1 MATIWD
7 VAREAG
13 VSPSTVSNVLHNRP
27 VVKPATRQRVLEA
40 IEKLNFHPSRTAQGL
55 RQQAARAIG
64 FLVFDP
70 NPRWPTDPLHAEVIA
85 GMVEAASI
93 HDYSVVLDRPPNVK
107 MAFDARNGHVA
118 ARELLQPFWT
128 SKIDAAVVAL
138 SGVTGSYQH
147 VLDALNA
154 ANVLFAVLEQD
165 VEGDCAYSVMGANE
179 EGAYAAT
186 KKLIADGHA
195 RVAFL
200 DSEQM
205 WPAIELRLRGY
216 RRAMQEAGLEREVV
230 TSPSPDWT
238 SAGGATAMRALLDR
252 CASEGRPWPSAVL
265 AGNDVLAVGA
275 MYVLR
280 ERGLRVPGD
289 VAVIG
294 FDDFE
299 FARYVEPPL
308 TTVRLPAFDMG
319 YRAVEMLIRH
329 LDGEPPAQRKLVLP
343 TELIVRESG

>member
-7 VAREAG
+7 VAKEAG
-13 VSPSTVSNVLHNRP
+13 VSPSTVSNVLHKRS
-27 VVKPATRQRVLEA
+27 VVKAETVERVLAA
-40 IEKLNFHPSRTAQGL
+40 IDKLDFHPSRAAQGL

-85 GMVEAASI
+85 GMAQAASE
-93 HDYSVVLDRPPNVK
+93 HDYSLVLDRPN
-107 MAFDARNGHVA
+107 MTNGHIS
-118 ARELLQPFWT
+118 AREFLQPFRA

-138 SGVTGSYQH
+138 SGTAGSYQH
-147 VLDALNA
+147 VLDELNT

-165 VEGDCAYSVMGANE
+165 IEGDCAYSVMSANE
-179 EGAYAAT
+179 DGAYAAT
-186 KKLIADGHA
+186 KKLIADKHCC
-195 RVAFL
+195 VAFL
-200 DSEQM
+200 DSAQM

-216 RRAMQEAGLEREVV
+216 RAAMNEAGLAEQIV
-230 TSPSPDWT
+230 TSASPDWT
-238 SAGGATAMRALLDR
+238 SAGGATAMRNLIDR
-252 CASEGRPWPSAVL
+252 CAAEGSPRPTAVL

-275 MYVLR
+275 MHVLR
-280 ERGLRVPGD
+280 ERGLRVPHD

-299 FARYVEPPL
+299 FARYVDPPL

-319 YRAVEMLIRH
+319 HRAVELLIQH
-329 LDGEPPAQRKLVLP
+329 IEGEPAAQRKLVLP
-343 TELIVRESG
+343 TELIVRQSG

>member
-7 VAREAG
+7 VAKEAG
-13 VSPSTVSNVLHNRP
+13 VSPSTVSNVLHKRS
-27 VVKPATRQRVLEA
+27 VVKVETQERVLSA
-40 IEKLNFHPSRTAQGL
+40 IDKLNFHPSRAAQGL

-85 GMVEAASI
+85 GMAQAASA
-93 HDYSVVLDRPPNVK
+93 HDYSLMLDQPNRV
-107 MAFDARNGHVA
+107 DGHVT
-118 ARELLQPFWT
+118 AREFLKPFRA

-138 SGVTGSYQH
+138 SGVAGSYQY
-147 VLDALNA
+147 VLDELNA

-165 VEGDCAYSVMGANE
+165 IEVEVGGDCAYAVMSANE
-179 EGAYAAT
+179 DGAYAAT
-186 KKLIADGHA
+186 KKLIADKHCC
-195 RVAFL
+195 VAFL
-200 DSEQM
+200 DSAQM

-216 RRAMQEAGLEREVV
+216 RAAMREAGLEDQII
-230 TSPSPDWT
+230 TSASPDWT
-238 SAGGATAMRALLDR
+238 SAGGALAMRALLDR
-252 CASEGRPWPSAVL
+252 CDAEGKPHPSAVL

-275 MYVLR
+275 MHALR
-280 ERGLRVPGD
+280 ERGLRVPHD

-299 FARYVEPPL
+299 FARYVDPPL
-308 TTVRLPAFDMG
+308 TTVRLPAFEMG
-319 YRAVEMLIRH
+319 YRAAELLIQHVEGQP
-329 LDGEPPAQRKLVLP
+329 DTQRKFVLP

>member
-7 VAREAG
+7 VAEEAG
-13 VSPSTVSNVLHNRP
+13 VSPSTVSNVLHKRS
-27 VVKPATRQRVLEA
+27 VVKAETVERVLAA
-40 IEKLNFHPSRTAQGL
+40 IDKLNFHPSRAAQGL

-70 NPRWPTDPLHAEVIA
+70 NPRWPADPHHAEMIA
-85 GMVEAASI
+85 GMAQATCE
-93 HDYSVVLDRPPNVK
+93 HDYSLVLDRPNTT
-107 MAFDARNGHVA
+107 NGHIT
-118 ARELLQPFWT
+118 AREFLQPFRA
-128 SKIDAAVVAL
+128 SKIDAAVVSL
-138 SGVTGSYQH
+138 SGVAGSYQH

-154 ANVLFAVLEQD
+154 ANVLFAAIEQD
-165 VEGDCAYSVMGANE
+165 IEGECAYAVLSANE
-179 EGAYAAT
+179 EGAQAAT
-186 KKLIADGHA
+186 EKLIADEH
-195 RVAFL
+195 RCVAFL
-200 DSEQM
+200 DSAQM

-216 RRAMQEAGLEREVV
+216 RAAMRAAGLEDQII

-252 CASEGRPWPSAVL
+252 CAAEGRHHPTAVL

-275 MYVLR
+275 LHVLR

-299 FARYVEPPL
+299 FARYVDPPL
-308 TTVRLPAFDMG
+308 TTVRQPTFEMG
-319 YRAVEMLIRH
+319 HRAVELLIQH
-329 LDGEPPAQRKLVLP
+329 IEGQPAEQRKLVLP
-343 TELIVRESG
+343 TELIVRQSG